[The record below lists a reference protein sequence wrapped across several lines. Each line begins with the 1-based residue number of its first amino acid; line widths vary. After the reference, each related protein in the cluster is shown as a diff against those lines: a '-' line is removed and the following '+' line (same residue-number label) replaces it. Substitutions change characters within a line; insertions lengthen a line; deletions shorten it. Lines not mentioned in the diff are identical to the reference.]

1 MINYKKIL
9 SILLVAALFI
19 AGFPSAVAESIT
31 PFASKTY
38 ILCSVSLSSSKSAGF
53 YVETAY
59 STKIY
64 VKSVQLQKKDGGK
77 TVNVKALDAPSD
89 TVTGQSY
96 TTTKDYSGN
105 IPDGGTYRIQ
115 VVFSADGESK
125 TVSSSWIDF

>member
-1 MINYKKIL
+1 MMSYKKIL
-9 SILLVAALFI
+9 SILLVAALLI
-19 AGFPSAVAESIT
+19 AEFPLAVAESIV

-64 VKSVQLQKKDGGK
+64 VKSVQLQKKEGGK
-77 TVNVKALDAPSD
+77 AVNVKALDAPSD

-96 TTTKDYSGN
+96 TTTKDYSGS
-105 IPDGGTYRIQ
+105 IPDGETYRIQ

-125 TVSSSWIDF
+125 TASSSWIDF